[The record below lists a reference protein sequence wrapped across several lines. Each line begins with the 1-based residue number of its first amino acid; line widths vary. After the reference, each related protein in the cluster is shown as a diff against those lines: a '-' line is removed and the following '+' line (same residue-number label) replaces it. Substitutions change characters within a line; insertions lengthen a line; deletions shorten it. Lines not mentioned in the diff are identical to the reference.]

1 MEPKKYLLF
10 VTLPYAYSILRPL
23 EHEIRR
29 RGDSAAWFIEADC
42 PVALEEGEVH
52 LKTIREAV
60 DYNPVA
66 VFAPGNYIPD
76 FFPGVKVALFHG
88 YAIQK
93 RIEAIDDHFTVR
105 GWFDIYCTQGPSSTP
120 YFKELERQYGFF
132 RVYETGWPK
141 ADTYFSPETQLRP
154 RNDRPVIL
162 YPPTFT
168 RNVCS
173 APHLMKEIE
182 LLAKTKP
189 WDWIITFH
197 PKLTDPDIIAGYKRI
212 AAENDNVTFFEGP
225 DKMPLLQRADAMLCD
240 SSSIILEFMVLDK
253 PVVTFRNSHPGPH
266 LIDVDRPEK
275 VGPALERA
283 LSRPEELMREIR
295 AYTMHHEP
303 HRDCRC
309 SARVL
314 DAVDD
319 YIARGHAGLKRKPLN
334 LIRKWKLRRQ
344 MRYYPLLDEQGRYI
358 GMFSQRNL
366 LDLERPS
373 VILVDHNERDQA
385 ADGIR
390 STNIIEIIDHHRI
403 DSVET

>member
-141 ADTYFSPETQLRP
+141 ADTYFSPETLLRP

-212 AAENDNVTFFEGP
+212 AAENDNVTFFEG
-225 DKMPLLQRADAMLCD
+225 
-240 SSSIILEFMVLDK
+240 
-253 PVVTFRNSHPGPH
+253 
-266 LIDVDRPEK
+266 
-275 VGPALERA
+275 
-283 LSRPEELMREIR
+283 
-295 AYTMHHEP
+295 HHF
-303 HRDCRC
+303 
-309 SARVL
+309 
-314 DAVDD
+314 
-319 YIARGHAGLKRKPLN
+319 I
-334 LIRKWKLRRQ
+334 
-344 MRYYPLLDEQGRYI
+344 
-358 GMFSQRNL
+358 
-366 LDLERPS
+366 
-373 VILVDHNERDQA
+373 
-385 ADGIR
+385 
-390 STNIIEIIDHHRI
+390 NIIAG
-403 DSVET
+403 